1 MINDSLPLQQKDR
14 ERYKNK
20 MLHFKQKIRK
30 ILYIENCFTTN
41 LRLEND
47 NIIKCFTTNVYKE
60 KVIIIK
66 YFTSNI
72 GIEKDIIIKCFTLN
86 KRTDKS
92 KAI

>member
-14 ERYKNK
+14 ERYENK

-30 ILYIENCFTTN
+30 ILYIANCFTTN

-47 NIIKCFTTNVYKE
+47 NIIKCFTTNIYK
-60 KVIIIK
+60 
-66 YFTSNI
+66 
-72 GIEKDIIIKCFTLN
+72 EKDIIIKCFTLN